1 MRCLIVG
8 FSKTYLVD
16 NILNLNLHLL
26 LRALEALP
34 QLIADRTTL
43 QQSLQRRLRLSE
55 LHNPLNILNRALQQ
69 RSLQHRVRHLAQL
82 LLIVAV
88 RARGLRVQVQQ
99 AEVDV
104 ARDVLREP
112 GLEFGG
118 AGDLALAVD
127 GGEAVEGADED
138 YEVGCRQEEAGP
150 EGFGGRGGEGV
161 GCAVEC
167 AVAGEGAVE
176 GGVCCVV
183 HFGRCGC
190 WLFIGCVRG
199 VLCLDIWRQVF
210 V

>member
-1 MRCLIVG
+1 MVLRRAG
-8 FSKTYLVD
+8 FIKTHLVD

-26 LRALEALP
+26 LRALETLP
-34 QLIADRTTL
+34 QLIAHRTTL
-43 QQSLQRRLRLSE
+43 QQSLQRRLRLPQ
-55 LHNPLNILNRALQQ
+55 LHNPLNILNRTLQQ
-69 RSLQHRVRHLAQL
+69 RSLQHRVRHFAQL
-82 LLIVAV
+82 LLIVTV
-88 RARGLRVQVQQ
+88 RARSLRVQVQQ

-112 GLEFGG
+112 GLEFRR
-118 AGDLALAVD
+118 AGDLALAVH

-138 YEVGCRQEEAGP
+138 YEVGCREEEAGP

-183 HFGRCGC
+183 HFGR
-190 WLFIGCVRG
+190 
-199 VLCLDIWRQVF
+199 LCDLLDV
-210 V
+210 